1 MQASEGGGVLLI
13 EQTFFLKFTNRKFNV
28 NILELQIGYDICLK
42 LFCRQVGGGGLLFET
57 DIFLKF
63 TYRKI

>member
-1 MQASEGGGVLLI
+1 MQASEGGGGVLLI

-42 LFCRQVGGGGLLFET
+42 LFCRQVGGGLLFET